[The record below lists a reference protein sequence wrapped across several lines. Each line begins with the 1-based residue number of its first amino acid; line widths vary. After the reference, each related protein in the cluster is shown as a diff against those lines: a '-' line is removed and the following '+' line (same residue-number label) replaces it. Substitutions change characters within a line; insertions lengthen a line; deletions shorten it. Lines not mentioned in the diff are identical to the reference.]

1 MAPKMHWFIS
11 EYNLN
16 IILISPEA
24 GQKGPRVYNL
34 IVYEKIN
41 KKGYQIPTY
50 ILLMFVI
57 SL

>member
-41 KKGYQIPTY
+41 KKRISNTY
-50 ILLMFVI
+50 IH
-57 SL
+57 SLN